1 MEAFPGAEMAV
12 FELRFPSEIY
22 QKQRVDKV
30 QAADEVQA
38 MTRRQETSLSV
49 PPGTLSLLK
58 CEKLCT
64 PSTAGHR
71 VFPGPGIFGPALR
84 VFALRYSESLVTW
97 LSRFVTWYQ
106 IQQGLHC
113 QDMSQQF
120 RPITQQ

>member
-12 FELRFPSEIY
+12 FELRFPLESY

-30 QAADEVQA
+30 QATYEVQA

-71 VFPGPGIFGPALR
+71 VFPGPGIFGPALQ

-106 IQQGLHC
+106 IQQGYLV
-113 QDMSQQF
+113 DLAMMM
-120 RPITQQ
+120 